1 MQMINLL
8 RNRIKLV
15 SRQDLQILLEAV
27 ACRRV
32 KRLSSKRWKILRN
45 VSYKH
50 SFELINNC
58 RISES
63 MSSGIE
69 CPKVRS
75 RFMTS
80 KVRWMLSIWSQNSKT
95 ISGKT
100 LPCVKISTLN
110 SRLIKNLQMKNLKLL
125 ATEPES
131 WRKKL
136 NYFKRDKKT
145 KRTMHWKDARLK
157 PTTQIREKC

>member
-1 MQMINLL
+1 MTITRWLKTRTPVKSLLINKRISNERFSKFSDRLMINWTQNYSRKRWNSLKRISLL
-8 RNRIKLV
+8 TEANLRQVTQMVSLVRNKIKLV
-15 SRQDLQILLEAV
+15 SRQDLQVLLEAV

-50 SFELINNC
+50 SLELINNC

-75 RFMTS
+75 RFMIS
-80 KVRWMLSIWSQNSKT
+80 KVRWMLSI
-95 ISGKT
+95 
-100 LPCVKISTLN
+100 
-110 SRLIKNLQMKNLKLL
+110 
-125 ATEPES
+125 
-131 WRKKL
+131 
-136 NYFKRDKKT
+136 
-145 KRTMHWKDARLK
+145 
-157 PTTQIREKC
+157 